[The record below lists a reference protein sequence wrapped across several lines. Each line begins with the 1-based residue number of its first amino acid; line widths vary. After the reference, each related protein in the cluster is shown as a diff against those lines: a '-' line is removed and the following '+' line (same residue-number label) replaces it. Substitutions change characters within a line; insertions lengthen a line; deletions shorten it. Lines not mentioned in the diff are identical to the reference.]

1 MNARTMSLGAIAKKE
16 FKDSIRSYS
25 LLTLIGVFTLFAGG
39 LALIQ
44 HVPPTYLTGEYDT
57 STLALL
63 NSMRQPTVFF
73 VPMIGLAV
81 GYGAIANER
90 QSGSLRLLLSLPNSR
105 ADIVFG
111 KFIGQTLVV
120 LVSIGIGY
128 AVAGTI
134 ALTTYETF
142 DIRIFG
148 LYTGLTALYGTIY
161 IALAIGL
168 SSILESKEKALVGA
182 SAAYLLF
189 IIGWDILLLFLQL
202 AIYGPQAPEGG
213 LPDWFKFIGL
223 ANPSTSFMYAVRTVI
238 PAYSEL
244 TFYPDSTAVYMQ
256 EWVGF
261 PLLLLWGLVP
271 LGVGYYRF
279 RTAHLS

>member
-1 MNARTMSLGAIAKKE
+1 MSLVAVAKKE

-25 LLTLIGVFTLFAGG
+25 LITLIVLFTLFAGG

-44 HVPPTYLTGEYDT
+44 HVPPTYLTGNYDT

-73 VPMIGLAV
+73 IPMIGLAV

-90 QSGSLRLLLSLPNSR
+90 QTGSLRLLLSLPNSR
-105 ADIVFG
+105 ADVVFG
-111 KFIGQTLVV
+111 KFIGQTFVV
-120 LVSIGIGY
+120 IVSILVGY
-128 AVAGTI
+128 TVAGTI
-134 ALTTYETF
+134 AFTTYETF

-148 LYTGLTALYGTIY
+148 IYTGLTAFYGTVY
-161 IALAIGL
+161 IALAIGI
-168 SSILESKEKALVGA
+168 SSILKSKEKALVGA

-189 IIGWDILLLFLQL
+189 IIGWDVLLLFLQL
-202 AIYGPQAPEGG
+202 LVYESEVPEGG

-223 ANPSTSFMYAVRTVI
+223 ANPSTSFMYAVRAVI
-238 PAYSEL
+238 PAYREL

-271 LGVGYYRF
+271 LGFGYYRF